1 MLHIFSCFSS
11 YYFHSRSLLILP
23 PRTRLGPHG
32 EPPAAP
38 VFLEAFCLTRC
49 IQTSLS
55 DCSLG
60 RVSCCQLAPLCS
72 LHSTILTMYR
82 RTATRNVRQYPSGSC
97 WRPPLRVCAWVQ
109 SLRQRLRAS
118 TAASERWTGATRA
131 TCPRTSSWYAGS
143 PLNSPALPVFGAGAN
158 TRVAQ
163 AVPELAINPLAQR
176 ILQMFENVNFKDFCL
191 MLSNFSERATAEDR
205 IRFLFN
211 VYDVDGDGYIS
222 RSDLLTMLR
231 NRAGSQLPCAPS
243 CDLHCLIF
251 TRSLLKL

>member
-1 MLHIFSCFSS
+1 M
-11 YYFHSRSLLILP
+11 
-23 PRTRLGPHG
+23 
-32 EPPAAP
+32 
-38 VFLEAFCLTRC
+38 
-49 IQTSLS
+49 
-55 DCSLG
+55 
-60 RVSCCQLAPLCS
+60 
-72 LHSTILTMYR
+72 
-82 RTATRNVRQYPSGSC
+82 
-97 WRPPLRVCAWVQ
+97 
-109 SLRQRLRAS
+109 
-118 TAASERWTGATRA
+118 
-131 TCPRTSSWYAGS
+131 
-143 PLNSPALPVFGAGAN
+143 
-158 TRVAQ
+158 
-163 AVPELAINPLAQR
+163 PELAINPLAQR